1 MSGSGS
7 RIPPEAT
14 ASRKQRRASRV
25 SQWDADPI
33 FPENDAASASRGII
47 DRLLVGVGLLIARP
61 CGRPVA
67 DTHRLTREVR
77 LACRCS
83 DFAIVNIL
91 VVALALLLASNS
103 RLLADAP
110 QPDAS
115 QTRNSFEQ
123 TVKPFLA
130 TYCLSCH
137 GSKLPKGDRR
147 FDELTGTI
155 TDDNS
160 LIDLQDIL
168 DQLNLSEM
176 PPPKS
181 PKPSPTEVK
190 RVVNWLTETIRQYQE
205 SRKDSGTRPVLRRLN
220 AREYQNSIRDLL
232 HIDMT
237 MFNPAE
243 YFPRDQTSEHL
254 DNVGDALV
262 MSGYLLAKYLEAAD
276 RVVEKVLNPREQPEV
291 QKWHFKDGF
300 RQQPE
305 IDQVF
310 RRVNNFEWMTL
321 FDVIG
326 ADKHEGAYGPIHA
339 FADGVPFDGT
349 YEIRVKAKAVNRIH
363 PYDPAFLGTDPTE
376 PLRLGIRPGN
386 RHVGALHKPQ
396 PVEPLL
402 AEIDLADELNWY
414 SVRVRLDAGYT
425 PRFTFCNGL
434 MDVRNLWANLLKK
447 YPKDFPKNSRGI
459 VENRYNAINFGKLP
473 QIQIHEIE
481 ISGPYF
487 DEWPTVGQRT
497 LLGDDCESILRSGE
511 MSRDRMRERLSVF
524 ASRAYRRPVTS
535 VEINRLLQIA
545 DVREQAGRTSLDAYA
560 DTVKAVLCSPA
571 FLYLQQSGRQQF
583 EEESEPTRQAVEK
596 SDAVYSL
603 ATRLSCFLW
612 SSTPDA
618 KLLELA
624 ASGELQKPGV
634 LSAQVDRLLDDPK
647 SDAFVDGFLGSWLG
661 LRDLGSTPPDRTS
674 FRTYYHYDLDSAM
687 RRETQLF
694 TRHLLDENLSID
706 NFLDSDFT
714 FINKPLARHY
724 GIDPPRGTE
733 FERVTLPDRRRGGL
747 LGQASVL
754 TVTANGIDTSPVV
767 RGVWLLENLLGT
779 PPPAPPPDVEPLDP
793 DIRGTTTIREQLEK
807 HRSNPACYDC
817 HRRID
822 PMGWALEN
830 FDPVGK
836 WRTSYGK
843 VPIDPSGELPNGEAY
858 RNVEDFKRLLLERKN
873 VFATGLTR
881 KLLEYSTGRHMT
893 ISDRDEIDEIVSSL
907 GDDRDGFRDLIH
919 AIVQSKPFRSE

>member
-1 MSGSGS
+1 LS
-7 RIPPEAT
+7 REAAT
-14 ASRKQRRASRV
+14 EIARETDRVTENVRFSAAASRLNACYRSGIRGLTPTATCCRRFATSL
-25 SQWDADPI
+25 
-33 FPENDAASASRGII
+33 G
-47 DRLLVGVGLLIARP
+47 
-61 CGRPVA
+61 
-67 DTHRLTREVR
+67 HRLM
-77 LACRCS
+77 
-83 DFAIVNIL
+83 
-91 VVALALLLASNS
+91 
-103 RLLADAP
+103 
-110 QPDAS
+110 PDAS
-115 QTRNSFEQ
+115 PLLSTVLAVVVLLTLNSRTHADDPQPAASQTNATFAK

-137 GSKLPKGDRR
+137 GPKQQKGDRR
-147 FDELTGTI
+147 FDGLTGTI

-160 LIDLQDIL
+160 LVDLQDIL

-181 PKPSPTEVK
+181 KQPSPTEVK
-190 RVVNWLTETIRQYQE
+190 RVVAWLTKTIREYQE
-205 SRKDSGTRPVLRRLN
+205 SRKGSGTRPVLRRLN

-243 YFPRDQTSEHL
+243 FFPRDQTSDHL
-254 DNVGDALV
+254 DNVGDTLV
-262 MSGYLLAKYLEAAD
+262 TSGYLLAKYLEAAD
-276 RVVEKVLNPREQPEV
+276 RVVEKVLNPRQQPEV
-291 QKWHFKDGF
+291 QKWHFKDSF

-310 RRVNNFEWMTL
+310 RRTNKFAWMTL

-349 YEIRVKAKAVNRIH
+349 YEIRLKAQAVNRIN
-363 PYDPAFLGTDPTE
+363 PYDPAFLGTDPSE

-386 RHVGALHKPQ
+386 KSVGALHKPQ

-402 AEIDLADELNWY
+402 VEIDLADEMNWY
-414 SVRVRLDAGYT
+414 SVRVHLDAGYT
-425 PRFTFCNGL
+425 PRFTFRNGL

-447 YPKDFPKNSRGI
+447 YPKDFPKKSRGI
-459 VENRYNAINFGKLP
+459 VENRYNAISLGKLP

-487 DEWPTVGQRT
+487 DEWPTPSQRA
-497 LLGDDCESILRSGE
+497 LLGEDCETVLTSGE
-511 MSRDRMRERLSVF
+511 MTRDKMRQQLSAF
-524 ASRAYRRPVTS
+524 ASRAYRRPITTTEVD
-535 VEINRLLQIA
+535 RLLQIA
-545 DVREQAGRTSLDAYA
+545 DVRKQAGRSSLEAYG
-560 DTVKAVLCSPA
+560 DTIKAVLCSPA
-571 FLYLQQSGRQQF
+571 FLYLQQPD
-583 EEESEPTRQAVEK
+583 EESESEQPPVEK
-596 SDAVYSL
+596 SNAAYLL
-603 ATRLSCFLW
+603 ATRLSYFLW
-612 SSTPDA
+612 SSTPDTQ
-618 KLLELA
+618 LLELA
-624 ASGELQKPGV
+624 ASGELTKSDV
-634 LSAQVDRLLDDPK
+634 LSAQVDRLLDDPR

-661 LRDLGSTPPDRTS
+661 LRDLGSMPPDRTS
-674 FRTYYHYDLDSAM
+674 FRTFYHYDLDSAM

-694 TRHLLDENLSID
+694 TRHLLDENLSIG

-714 FINKPLARHY
+714 FVNKPLARHY
-724 GIDPPRGTE
+724 GIKPPGGTE
-733 FERVTLPDRRRGGL
+733 FERVSLPDRRRGGL

-779 PPPAPPPDVEPLDP
+779 PAPAPPPDVEPLDP
-793 DIRGTTTIREQLEK
+793 DVRGTTTIRQRLEK

-836 WRTSYGK
+836 WRNSYGK
-843 VPIDPSGELPNGEAY
+843 SPIDPSGELPNGESY
-858 RNVEDFKRLLLERKN
+858 RNVEDFKRLLLERKD

-893 ISDRDEIDEIVSSL
+893 ISDRDEIDDIVAGL
-907 GDDRDGFRDLIH
+907 RTDGDGFRDLIH
-919 AIVQSKPFRSE
+919 AVIQSDPFRVD

>member
-1 MSGSGS
+1 L
-7 RIPPEAT
+7 
-14 ASRKQRRASRV
+14 RRRFV
-25 SQWDADPI
+25 FVDA
-33 FPENDAASASRGII
+33 
-47 DRLLVGVGLLIARP
+47 
-61 CGRPVA
+61 
-67 DTHRLTREVR
+67 
-77 LACRCS
+77 
-83 DFAIVNIL
+83 L
-91 VVALALLLASNS
+91 VVALGLLLGLNS
-103 RLLADAP
+103 RLLADEP
-110 QPDAS
+110 QRAVS
-115 QTRNSFEQ
+115 QTDAAFAT
-123 TVKPFLA
+123 TVKPFLT

-137 GSKLPKGDRR
+137 GPKQQKGDRR

-155 TDDNS
+155 TDDNT
-160 LIDLQDIL
+160 LVDLQDIL

-176 PPPKS
+176 PPPDAKQPAS
-181 PKPSPTEVK
+181 AEV
-190 RVVNWLTETIRQYQE
+190 RPVVAWLTETIRRYQE
-205 SRKDSGTRPVLRRLN
+205 SRKGSVTRPVLRRLN

-243 YFPRDQTSEHL
+243 FFPRDQTSDHL
-254 DNVGDALV
+254 DNVGDTLV
-262 MSGYLLAKYLEAAD
+262 TSGYLLAKYLEAAD

-291 QKWHFKDGF
+291 QKWHFKDNF

-310 RRVNNFEWMTL
+310 RRTNRFAWMTL

-349 YEIRVKAKAVNRIH
+349 YEIRLKAQAVNRIN
-363 PYDPAFLGTDPTE
+363 PYDAEFLGTDPTE

-402 AEIDLADELNWY
+402 AEIDLADEMDWY
-414 SVRVRLDAGYT
+414 SVRVPLDAGYT
-425 PRFTFCNGL
+425 PRFTFRNGL
-434 MDVRNLWANLLKK
+434 MDVRNLWARLLKK
-447 YPKDFPKNSRGI
+447 YPQGFPKKSRGI
-459 VENRYNAINFGKLP
+459 VENRYNAISLGKLP

-487 DEWPTVGQRT
+487 DEWPTTGQRT
-497 LLGDDCESILRSGE
+497 LLGEDCESILASGE
-511 MSRDRMRERLSVF
+511 MTRDQMRKRLSAF

-535 VEINRLLQIA
+535 AELDRLLQIA
-545 DVREQAGRTSLDAYA
+545 VVREQAGRSSLEAYG

-571 FLYLQQSGRQQF
+571 FLYLQQPDTETASDQL
-583 EEESEPTRQAVEK
+583 PVENQN
-596 SDAVYSL
+596 ATYSL
-603 ATRLSCFLW
+603 ATRLACFLW
-612 SSTPDA
+612 SSTPDE

-624 ASGELQKPGV
+624 ASGELRKPGV

-647 SDAFVDGFLGSWLG
+647 SNAFVDGFLGSWLG
-661 LRDLGSTPPDRTS
+661 LRDLGSMPPDRTS
-674 FRTYYHYDLDSAM
+674 FRDFYHYDLDSAM

-706 NFLDSDFT
+706 NFIDSDFT
-714 FINKPLARHY
+714 FVNKALARHY
-724 GIDPPRGTE
+724 GIKPPGGSE
-733 FERVTLPDRRRGGL
+733 FERVTLSDRRRGGL

-793 DIRGTTTIREQLEK
+793 DIRGTTTIRERLEK

-830 FDPVGK
+830 FDPVGQ
-836 WRTSYGK
+836 WRNSYGK
-843 VPIDPSGELPNGEAY
+843 SAIDPSGELPNGEKY
-858 RNVEDFKRLLLERKN
+858 RNIEDFKRLLLERRD

-907 GDDRDGFRDLIH
+907 SDNHDGFRDLIH
-919 AIVQSKPFRSE
+919 AVVQSEPFRVQ